1 MFKSVNVKIVLL
13 SILLLMTVMVFELLL
28 LGLIY
33 LIAGDATDASELYDA
48 SEILSDLQLSDIGFV
63 VVALIVT

>member
-1 MFKSVNVKIVLL
+1 
-13 SILLLMTVMVFELLL
+13 MVFELLL